1 MKHAMTKLL
10 LAAALF
16 VNAQGFASCE
26 EFPSRLI
33 KLVVERQPAAASI
46 SLRV

>member
-26 EFPSRLI
+26 EFPSRLSNWS
-33 KLVVERQPAAASI
+33 LERPPAAASI